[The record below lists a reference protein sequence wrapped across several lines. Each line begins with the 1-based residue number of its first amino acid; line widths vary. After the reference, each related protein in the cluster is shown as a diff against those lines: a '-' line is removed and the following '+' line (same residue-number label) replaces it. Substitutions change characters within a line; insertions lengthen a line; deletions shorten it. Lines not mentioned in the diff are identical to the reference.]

1 MENIIKQGTIFG
13 PILCCGSMAE
23 MNYIEKTKASTML
36 TKDDNI
42 EALVY
47 VDDIGAAGSR
57 TRISELG
64 KALRQMERE
73 KGLRSILRRRQHMQ
87 DRRQKRRE

>member
-1 MENIIKQGTIFG
+1 
-13 PILCCGSMAE
+13 
-23 MNYIEKTKASTML
+23 MNCTEKTKTSTML
-36 TKDDNI
+36 TKDDDI